1 MLVGRADNR
10 AKSAA
15 RSACS
20 VDGQLV
26 LHGATPAR
34 AARHGTRKR
43 RLLRFDAT
51 SADLVRCRLR
61 RASANGVG

>member
-15 RSACS
+15 RSTCS

-26 LHGATPAR
+26 LHGATRAR
-34 AARHGTRKR
+34 AARHGTRK
-43 RLLRFDAT
+43 DGCDGT
-51 SADLVRCRLR
+51 KPHPPTWC
-61 RASANGVG
+61 GVG